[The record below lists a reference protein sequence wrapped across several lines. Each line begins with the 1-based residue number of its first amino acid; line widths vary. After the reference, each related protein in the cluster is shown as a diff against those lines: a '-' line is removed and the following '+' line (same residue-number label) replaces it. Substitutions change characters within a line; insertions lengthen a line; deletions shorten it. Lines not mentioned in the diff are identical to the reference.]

1 MCNGWVALRHNP
13 HQQETIMTEARGSG
27 WFFIGL
33 GLLIAAFNLLDIR
46 DLWARF
52 NAFDWIM
59 IILLMIGPP
68 VVLWRYLKV
77 AEGTAE
83 QVGRTGI
90 SIALG
95 GYVPLWFSFMLA
107 ERVANG

>member
-1 MCNGWVALRHNP
+1 M
-13 HQQETIMTEARGSG
+13 TITRGSG

-46 DLWARF
+46 DVWARF

-59 IILLMIGPP
+59 ITLLMVGPA
-68 VVLWRYLKV
+68 VVLGRYLKV
-77 AEGTAE
+77 AQGTPE
-83 QVGRTGI
+83 QVGQTGV

-95 GYVPLWFSFMLA
+95 GYVPLWFAFSLA
-107 ERVANG
+107 ERMAGG